1 MAKPLRALPPQPRAH
16 RMPPRYPTL
25 MAVGLSLSLSACT
38 VTPSGATPAPFDAP
52 TTPSADA
59 TARIPDAGV
68 DAATAVDSDVWDGG
82 GRDGAAAPAG
92 AGKG

>member
-25 MAVGLSLSLSACT
+25 MAVGLALSLSACT
-38 VTPSGATPAPFDAP
+38 APAGGAPAPFDAP
-52 TTPSADA
+52 ATPSADA
-59 TARIPDAGV
+59 TAEIPDAGV
-68 DAATAVDSDVWDGG
+68 DAATTVDSDFLDGG

>member
-1 MAKPLRALPPQPRAH
+1 MTKALQALPPEPRAH
-16 RMPPRYPTL
+16 RMLPRYPTL

-59 TARIPDAGV
+59 TAEIPDAGV
-68 DAATAVDSDVWDGG
+68 DAAATVDGDVFDGG
-82 GRDGAAAPAG
+82 GQDGAAAPAG

>member
-1 MAKPLRALPPQPRAH
+1 MAKPLQALPPQPRAH

-25 MAVGLSLSLSACT
+25 MAVGLSFSLSACT
-38 VTPSGATPAPFDAP
+38 GPAGWVPSPFDAP

-59 TARIPDAGV
+59 TAEIPDAGV
-68 DAATAVDSDVWDGG
+68 DAATTVDGDVFDGG